1 MLHIYIY
8 DISSLRVKVYIFF
21 LQVNEL
27 GKVRRQL
34 EVSGG
39 IQTSSQEDEDDDDD
53 DAEDMWLEEDSS
65 CKASGRTLCRS
76 QAS

>member
-1 MLHIYIY
+1 M
-8 DISSLRVKVYIFF
+8 SVTVYIFF

-39 IQTSSQEDEDDDDD
+39 IQTSSLEDEDD

-65 CKASGRTLCRS
+65 CKASGKTLCRS

>member
-1 MLHIYIY
+1 M
-8 DISSLRVKVYIFF
+8 SVKVFIFS
-21 LQVNEL
+21 LQINEL

-39 IQTSSQEDEDDDDD
+39 IQTSSLEDDDDDDD
-53 DAEDMWLEEDSS
+53 DAEDMWREEDSS
-65 CKASGRTLCRS
+65 CKASGRTMCRS

>member
-1 MLHIYIY
+1 M
-8 DISSLRVKVYIFF
+8 SVKVYIFF

-39 IQTSSQEDEDDDDD
+39 IQASTLEDDD
-53 DAEDMWLEEDSS
+53 DAEDKWLEEDSS
-65 CKASGRTLCRS
+65 CKASGRTLRRS

>member
-1 MLHIYIY
+1 M
-8 DISSLRVKVYIFF
+8 SVTVYIFF

-39 IQTSSQEDEDDDDD
+39 IQTSSLEDEDDDD

-65 CKASGRTLCRS
+65 CKASGKTLCRS